1 VPVLRAKLVTIVLW
15 PVSAVLWSLAVIATV
30 DLGGRA
36 AVLELGLSLVPA
48 AASFVAGYLVIRHDP
63 ANWVGTWLTAAGA
76 NVALQ
81 MAHGT
86 WQEALA
92 EPPTSLPGSALL
104 LVLTQGVWMGWFV
117 PFAMVLVLFPDG
129 RPRGRLGWGTA
140 IALCVIP
147 VAFNLLLSIQPGALM
162 PPLDDW
168 PRPLGTHWV
177 GYGALVI
184 LPVFLATLVTA
195 ARSVAHRHREAATDV
210 ERSQLRWMMLAAAGV
225 PGTLVLC
232 WIGYL
237 VVGGPAPVAAGLVF
251 INVAI
256 PAATLIAML
265 RHDLYEVDRAIVQ
278 AWAYGILTAGALAV
292 YAGTAALVGR
302 GLGEDSTTAAV
313 TATAVVMLLL
323 RPAHRRLV
331 RVLAGRFHPRETAG
345 LAAIA
350 DLTAGVH
357 AGERSP
363 EDLEAALREALRDG
377 SLTVGYRRR
386 GTGDYTDRAGNAVAP
401 SGGDLVTV
409 HGDPVAV
416 IVSGSGRPVP
426 ARVVAAAGLL
436 ADSVGLRAEIAES
449 HRRIAEAEREERRRL
464 EMDLHDGA
472 QQRLVALGM
481 RLRVLQRRARNGTEV
496 DLDRLVDGAVAD
508 ITDAV
513 GELRAISHG
522 VRPSRLG
529 NGLGDALRE
538 LGRAC
543 PIPVAVHVDDG
554 ELPEPVRV
562 AAYFVATEGVT
573 NALKHAAANR
583 VDIAVTRTTDGIR
596 IAVGDDGRGGARLT
610 PGSGLSRLTER
621 LREID
626 GGLAITSE
634 AGRGTTLVAEIPCA
648 S

>member
-1 VPVLRAKLVTIVLW
+1 MSVPRAKLVTIVLW
-15 PVSAVLWSLAVIATV
+15 PISAALWVLAVIATV
-30 DLGGRA
+30 DLGGRS
-36 AVLELGLSLVPA
+36 AVAELALSLLA
-48 AASFVAGYLVIRHDP
+48 AAAPFVAGYLVIRHDP

-92 EPPTSLPGSALL
+92 DPPTSLPGSAVL
-104 LVLTQGVWMGWFV
+104 LVLTQGVWMGWFI
-117 PFAMVLVLFPDG
+117 PFAMVLALFPDG
-129 RPRGRLGWGTA
+129 RPAGRMGRSTT

-177 GYGALVI
+177 GYGALLI
-184 LPVFLATLVTA
+184 LPVFLVTLVAA
-195 ARSVAHRHREAATDV
+195 ARSVARRHREAATDT

-225 PGTLVLC
+225 PGTLVMC

-237 VVGGPAPVAAGLVF
+237 VVGGPGPVVAGLVF

-256 PAATLIAML
+256 PAATLVAML

-278 AWAYGILTAGALAV
+278 AWAYGILTAGVLAV

-313 TATAVVMLLL
+313 TSTVVVMLLL

-331 RVLAGRFHPRETAG
+331 RVLTRRFNPREAAG
-345 LAAIA
+345 LSAIA
-350 DLTAGVH
+350 DLTAAVH

-363 EDLEAALREALRDG
+363 EELEAALREALRDEA
-377 SLTVGYRRR
+377 LTVGYRRR
-386 GTGDYTDRAGNAVAP
+386 GTGDHLDRAGNRIAP
-401 SGGDLVTV
+401 ADGALVHV

-416 IVSGSGRPVP
+416 IVPGPGRTVP

-436 ADSVGLRAEIAES
+436 ADSVGLRAEVAES
-449 HRRIAEAEREERRRL
+449 HRRIADAEREERRRL

-481 RLRVLQRRARNGTEV
+481 RLRVLQRRGRNGTEV
-496 DLDRLVDGAVAD
+496 DLDALVDGAVAD
-508 ITDAV
+508 IADAV

-538 LGRAC
+538 LGRAS
-543 PIPVAVHVDDG
+543 PIPVGVHVDDG
-554 ELPEPVRV
+554 DLPEAVRV

-573 NALKHAAANR
+573 NALKHAGANR
-583 VDIAVTRTTDGIR
+583 VDVAVTRTSAGIR
-596 IAVGDDGRGGARLT
+596 VAVGDDGRGGARLT

-621 LREID
+621 LRAVD

-634 AGRGTTLVAEIPCA
+634 AGQGTTLVAEIPCA